1 MDVICERC
9 STEYEFDETLLSARG
24 TSVKCTNCG
33 HVFKVY
39 PAGADDADQAASAW
53 RVKRPDGT
61 IDAIESLRELQRQ
74 IAAGELTPDDEI
86 TRGEDGWKKLGS
98 IPELETFF
106 QAAGVQIRSPR
117 TPSPLPPA
125 PAGRKAVG
133 TESSVPPGRRPRQ
146 PTLLGVSPVWREE
159 TSSGGMSAPAPLEE
173 PARGPES
180 VPGPELPPEPQPD
193 PELDPEWESLPEP
206 TSPAGRTSESPPAPE
221 PELPPPTWEDLEL
234 GSEPPSAPE
243 SEPGLEGLRDSSMD
257 IEDAE
262 FEEPPRVPVRRSTPP
277 PGYFD
282 DDDDIPEL
290 PGRGWSPLGWLLLI
304 AVVGGLALVAA
315 QWERVARLAGIGSDP
330 AVIAAGITEGDA
342 SLALGH
348 PDAYENAIEAYGRA
362 AEAGGDGD
370 PELLAKLSNAHA
382 LTAQARLDEGASEEA
397 VALHQTAALT
407 RARSA
412 TALDPQ
418 SIDAKLA
425 EADALRL
432 AGELSGARAV
442 LEEARA
448 MSFSR
453 TAEAFRVEARLTAA
467 EAGGGLEHALQSARE
482 AAELSSNGTRF
493 VLLMARAE
501 RAAGNDARAKEA
513 LESILAEQ
521 PGHPVA
527 AKLLGEWETETAAV
541 AESAADA
548 GTAAEP
554 AAESAA
560 GTATGSATEPAT
572 EPATASATASAKET
586 ATASAKETAKETEAA
601 PVERASAARGEGPAE
616 GGGSNDARRR
626 PATERK
632 PRYDEYD
639 QLSKAAESD
648 AFVDGRPPVRDYEWH
663 MSRGWDELAAGNY
676 ARARAFFDSALEVK
690 PGSAEAMDALGRV
703 SVGTEDYASALR
715 YFRVAA
721 QRGHPDGYFELGR
734 TYERLGREDEAVS
747 AYYTYIKRNPTGTHA
762 ATARTA
768 IKRLEPRAKLP
779 DEPEPDQ
786 SPAPTQ
792 PTEESGQALP

>member
-9 STEYEFDETLLSARG
+9 STEYEFDETLLSVRG

-39 PAGADDADQAASAW
+39 PGGVDDAGRAANAW
-53 RVKRPDGT
+53 RVKRPDGMT
-61 IDAIESLRELQRQ
+61 DVIESLRELQRR
-74 IAAGELTPDDEI
+74 IAAGELRPEDEI
-86 TRGEDGWKKLGS
+86 ARGEEAWKKLGS
-98 IPELETFF
+98 IPELDTFF

-117 TPSPLPPA
+117 TPSPLPPT
-125 PAGRKAVG
+125 PAGRKSVG
-133 TESSVPPGRRPRQ
+133 RESSVPPGRRLRQ

-159 TSSGGMSAPAPLEE
+159 EGSVSTSGPASEPASAPK
-173 PARGPES
+173 
-180 VPGPELPPEPQPD
+180 V
-193 PELDPEWESLPEP
+193 
-206 TSPAGRTSESPPAPE
+206 
-221 PELPPPTWEDLEL
+221 
-234 GSEPPSAPE
+234 APE
-243 SEPGLEGLRDSSMD
+243 SELESLSERASAADWEPELVPATWEEWEQKLELDSEAPPAPQPSPDLEALRDSSMR
-257 IEDAE
+257 IEDAV
-262 FEEPPRVPVRRSTPP
+262 FEEPSRPTARRST

-304 AVVGGLALVAA
+304 VIVGGLALVAA

-348 PDAYENAIEAYGRA
+348 IDAYENAIEAYGRA
-362 AEAGGDGD
+362 VETGGDGD

-382 LTAQARLDEGASEEA
+382 LAAQARSDEGAPAEA
-397 VALHQTAALT
+397 VAPHTTAALT
-407 RARSA
+407 LAQRA

-425 EADALRL
+425 EADAFRL
-432 AGELSGARAV
+432 SGELSSARAA
-442 LEEARA
+442 LEQARA

-453 TAEAFRVEARLTAA
+453 TAEAFRIDARLSAA
-467 EAGGGLEHALQSARE
+467 EAGGGLEHGLESARQ
-482 AAELSSNGTRF
+482 AAELSSSGTRF

-501 RAAGNDARAKEA
+501 RAAGNDARAKDA
-513 LESILAEQ
+513 LDSILAEQ

-527 AKLLGEWETETAAV
+527 AKLLAEWEAEASEEAAGAAAETGAGAA
-541 AESAADA
+541 A
-548 GTAAEP
+548 GTAAET
-554 AAESAA
+554 AA
-560 GTATGSATEPAT
+560 GTGTETGALEGAPETTPEAPGAAEPEKGT
-572 EPATASATASAKET
+572 ET
-586 ATASAKETAKETEAA
+586 APVAA
-601 PVERASAARGEGPAE
+601 PEPTAAPAKKSPSPRAEAPAKGEASSK
-616 GGGSNDARRR
+616 GSTK

-639 QLSKAAESD
+639 QLSRAAGSD
-648 AFVDGRPPVRDYEWH
+648 AFVDGRPPVRDYEWY

-690 PGSAEAMDALGRV
+690 PGSADAMDALGQV

-721 QRGHPDGYFELGR
+721 QRGHPDGYFELAR
-734 TYERLGREDEAVS
+734 TYERLGRNEEAVS

-762 ATARTA
+762 ATARAA
-768 IKRLEPRAKLP
+768 IKKLEPRAKLP

-786 SPAPTQ
+786 SPAPKE